1 LHELLEDKAAG
12 RPSNVAAI
20 RRPSVHAPRRASE
33 GWCEKIALP
42 VPGPLPQIGSLAKT
56 AIRRASSSVSR
67 LLTERRCGSSSY
79 LKKYDDGY
87 KNPHDFVIFK

>member
-1 LHELLEDKAAG
+1 MPRAG
-12 RPSNVAAI
+12 PE
-20 RRPSVHAPRRASE
+20 RA
-33 GWCEKIALP
+33 GAKKIALP
-42 VPGPLPQIGSLAKT
+42 VPGPLPQIGSLAKLT

-79 LKKYDDGY
+79 LKEYDDGY